1 MDFIHSENQM
11 QFRDLITYPEIS
23 IAERS
28 FTFIAGASG
37 CGKSTYLKL
46 LNRTV
51 LPSQGTIMY
60 QGKNIAG
67 LPVLQYRKE
76 VLLAPQAVFLLD
88 GSIEDNFRFYYEARE
103 ETPPSPHQMKQYLET
118 CCVNFTPSDDCTTLS
133 GGERQRVFLA
143 IFLSL
148 ASKVLLLDEPTAA
161 LDEATSIALLSSIR
175 DYCRSQ
181 QITAICVCHN
191 DSLIEKF
198 SDATIR
204 LEADHERCR

>member
-1 MDFIHSENQM
+1 MNFIYSDNQLK
-11 QFRDLITYPEIS
+11 FRNLIAYPEIS
-23 IAERS
+23 IAEKS

-46 LNRTV
+46 LNRTA
-51 LPSQGTIMY
+51 LPSQGTILY
-60 QGKNIAG
+60 HGRNIAG

-76 VLLAPQAVFLLD
+76 MLLAPQEVFLLD

-103 ETPPSPHQMKQYLET
+103 ENVLSSNQIKKYLEI
-118 CCVNFTPSDDCTTLS
+118 CCADFTPSDDCTRLS

-148 ASKVLLLDEPTAA
+148 ASNVLLLDEPTAA
-161 LDEATSIALLSSIR
+161 LDENTSFALLSSISG
-175 DYCRSQ
+175 YCKSH
-181 QITAICVCHN
+181 QITVICVCHN
-191 DSLIEKF
+191 DGLIEKF

-204 LEADHERCR
+204 LEAKQ